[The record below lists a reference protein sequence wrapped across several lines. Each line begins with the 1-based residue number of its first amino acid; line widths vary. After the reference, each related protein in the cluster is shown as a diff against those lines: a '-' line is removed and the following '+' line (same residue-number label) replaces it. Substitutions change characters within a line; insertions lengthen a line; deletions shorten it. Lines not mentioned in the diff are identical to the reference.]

1 MPAAPASEGPS
12 PETSPPPA
20 ATESQPNA
28 PPTSQATT
36 ANINI
41 TASITPNVQIN
52 IRLPENRST
61 SSVRR
66 FPRYPGPR
74 PAPPRVNSTSTT
86 PPVSQVNG
94 NTSQVNGNDAPQMQS
109 APEPPPTPAM
119 PEHLSSML
127 PRDILNEITRS
138 VNR

>member
-1 MPAAPASEGPS
+1 MGPAAPF
-12 PETSPPPA
+12 
-20 ATESQPNA
+20 TESQQQPNA
-28 PPTSQATT
+28 PQVPTGQATT

-52 IRLPENRST
+52 IRIPENRST
-61 SSVRR
+61 SAVRR
-66 FPRYPGPR
+66 FPRYPGPPR
-74 PAPPRVNSTSTT
+74 PAPPRVNSTSVT
-86 PPVSQVNG
+86 PPTPVSQVNG
-94 NTSQVNGNDAPQMQS
+94 GNTSHVNGAVNDAPQTQN

-119 PEHLSSML
+119 PENLSSML